1 MVCHLVKR
9 LDSDLDLQTV
19 HLSGSPLDES
29 ARRSVSAMELH
40 SGFHLE
46 RSKALRLECQWV
58 TDLGSRSDLKSDSP
72 LVESE
77 RQSVSAMEQHS
88 GFHSEHPK
96 VLR

>member
-1 MVCHLVKR
+1 M
-9 LDSDLDLQTV
+9 
-19 HLSGSPLDES
+19 HLSDSPLVDSEHWS
-29 ARRSVSAMELH
+29 ERNSDFH
-40 SGFHLE
+40 SE
-46 RSKALRLECQWV
+46 CSKVLRLECQWV

-88 GFHSEHPK
+88 GFHLEHPK